1 MKKCLNCQAENSDN
15 AKFCHQCGEPLSDYN
30 LRCPR
35 CNEISKISAKVC
47 PKCGYRFT
55 SIGDLKTQSIQ
66 TFTDVEVDEEVYENE
81 QKSIKQK
88 VYNSRIKELT
98 NEKHNPNEK
107 VMEFVEDYTSDK
119 SLISPKTMLRV
130 EKGAHIGRFIISLLL
145 LIFGLIVFFTPLVS
159 IAGWE
164 NPLNFEHIFVGTWGS
179 IVKSFS
185 YGHFGVGIFLCIGPL
200 LEFLSGVAF
209 LGFSIFAFFYILI
222 KGIKNFKEEKYK
234 NNSNFFVLIALI
246 LMLCLLVSISLNFP
260 VEEILGGISSYL
272 IITSIFVI
280 LDCFYQVFK
289 STVVANKIISI
300 RRGLFS
306 LSVALGI
313 GSLVIFTYQILAAEI
328 GSYSPQSYIN
338 DLMVN
343 VAGGN
348 NEPSL
353 YTGFIGYFL
362 YIVNAIFIGI
372 TTIYL
377 YLDIKEYNRY
387 RFMSMLMSSLSLGIN
402 AFVLILFIVSTS
414 LSKLEVVIEVSSS
427 LIVAIIFSLL
437 IFIFTLISFIFLKD
451 EKLDALKESEIKDT
465 NFYKEV
471 EALSIN
477 DSNNDVDNN

>member
-1 MKKCLNCQAENSDN
+1 M
-15 AKFCHQCGEPLSDYN
+15 
-30 LRCPR
+30 
-35 CNEISKISAKVC
+35 
-47 PKCGYRFT
+47 
-55 SIGDLKTQSIQ
+55 
-66 TFTDVEVDEEVYENE
+66 
-81 QKSIKQK
+81 
-88 VYNSRIKELT
+88 
-98 NEKHNPNEK
+98 
-107 VMEFVEDYTSDK
+107 
-119 SLISPKTMLRV
+119 
-130 EKGAHIGRFIISLLL
+130 
-145 LIFGLIVFFTPLVS
+145 
-159 IAGWE
+159 
-164 NPLNFEHIFVGTWGS
+164 
-179 IVKSFS
+179 
-185 YGHFGVGIFLCIGPL
+185 
-200 LEFLSGVAF
+200 
-209 LGFSIFAFFYILI
+209 I

-260 VEEILGGISSYL
+260 VEEMLGGISSYL

-289 STVVANKIISI
+289 SSVVANKIISI

-402 AFVLILFIVSTS
+402 TLVLILFIVSTS
-414 LSKLEVVIEVSSS
+414 LSKLEVAIEVSSS

-437 IFIFTLISFIFLKD
+437 IFVFTLICFIFLKD